1 MGFAEFIEKRFL
13 GEEICVYMCEEAET
27 VVFEQSWA
35 ANKSYFR
42 GIVEEVDEGILTLNI
57 PDNGLIYINCEEI
70 QTIWMPS
77 FDYHKSIRTS
87 LTNRMVGARRK
98 DK

>member
-13 GEEICVYMCEEAET
+13 GEEICVYMGDEAET
-27 VVFEQSWA
+27 ITYEQSWA

-42 GIVEEVDEGILTLNI
+42 GTVEEIDEGILILNI
-57 PDNGLIYINCEEI
+57 PDNGLVYINCEEI
-70 QTIWMPS
+70 QTVWEPS
-77 FDYHKSIRTS
+77 LDYHKSIRTS
-87 LTNRMVGARRK
+87 LTKRMVGARGK